1 MSMQTGKPTTFCF
14 AASQSACKLSP
25 ATFPFLLCFLCLY
38 SVCAVKVAFLEVH
51 LNVSSAQ
58 APHRF
63 ASETRSLRPSQDRLK
78 LLCIELSDSNFFFVS
93 FSLDLMS
100 CAAAAFSSLQGCHH
114 PHFAYAFKPSPQALP
129 TSHPHKPSPLC
140 ICFHSSC
147 LLSFCNISMAL
158 TKSVL
163 AMHISTRVS
172 CRDMLTKTL
181 CTAWRRYACVKLRR
195 LCGKWRR
202 MNHGVPGVPQALLAE
217 LILAEPLPWEGLHRL
232 A

>member
-129 TSHPHKPSPLC
+129 TSPPHKPSPQA
-140 ICFHSSC
+140 IPTVHM
-147 LLSFCNISMAL
+147 LSQLM
-158 TKSVL
+158 
-163 AMHISTRVS
+163 
-172 CRDMLTKTL
+172 
-181 CTAWRRYACVKLRR
+181 
-195 LCGKWRR
+195 
-202 MNHGVPGVPQALLAE
+202 LAE
-217 LILAEPLPWEGLHRL
+217 LLQHFNGSHKECSCNAYLNKGFLP
-232 A
+232 